1 MYKNRGRMNISCDV
15 HTDDAIKDAAIY
27 EKSLKTTVC
36 SYMEMYY
43 IDLLDDYY
51 YMILPGGLSDEYRGC
66 YSDAIHSHAD
76 KYVADETER
85 IRFIHEMS
93 PKIIRKRLKESDTIS
108 YRYFV
113 RTRQGT
119 FMWCKVC
126 ITVCERAEGEVGSA
140 TISVQNIDDYIREV
154 DRKTII
160 LQNAVKT
167 ANDANMAKSKFL
179 SNMSHDIRTPM
190 NSIMGML
197 EIAKCY
203 SDDKGKIKDCLDKIS
218 ISSKHLLNL
227 INDILDLSRIE
238 SKSVKITEEIVSL
251 QEILS
256 ELKTILLPQIAE
268 RKHTF
273 IMDTSGLVHPYVFT
287 DRLRLSQIFLNLL
300 SNAVKYTP
308 QGGCISIRAIEDVND
323 GKRMN
328 RFRFIVED
336 NGIGMSEEYV
346 SNIFE
351 PFSRSMDSRIVDI
364 QGTGLGMPITKGL
377 VELLGGTIEVQ
388 STLNR
393 GSCITVGLE
402 MDYCHDISNTRL
414 SVEDESYKAE
424 DDYTGG
430 RVLLVDDKEM
440 NREIAAEFLK
450 MMNLTVDEAGNGM
463 EAVEKFR
470 DYGKYDIIF
479 MDIKMPGMDGYEA
492 ARRIRDMGGADV
504 PIIAMTANAFAE
516 DVEVSRKAGMSGHLS
531 KPVDIKKLAEVVA
544 TYVKR

>member
-1 MYKNRGRMNISCDV
+1 MNISCDV
-15 HTDDAIKDAAIY
+15 HAENAIKDADIY
-27 EKSLKTTVC
+27 EKSLKSTVR

-66 YSDAIHSHAD
+66 YSDAIRSHAG
-76 KYVADETER
+76 KYVADEADR
-85 IRFIHEMS
+85 IRFTHELS
-93 PKIIRKRLKESDTIS
+93 LKIIRKRLKESDTIS

-113 RTRQGT
+113 RTRQNT
-119 FMWCKVC
+119 YMWCKVC
-126 ITVCERAEGEVGSA
+126 ITVCERADDEAVSA
-140 TISVQNIDDYIREV
+140 TISVQNIDEYIREI
-154 DRKTII
+154 DRKTVV
-160 LQNAVKT
+160 LQNAVKS
-167 ANDANMAKSKFL
+167 ANDANMAKSRFL
-179 SNMSHDIRTPM
+179 SDMSHDIRTPM

-197 EIAKCY
+197 EIARCY
-203 SDDKGKIKDCLDKIS
+203 SDDKGRMKDCLDKIS

-238 SKSVKITEEIVSL
+238 SKSVKITEEIVSI

-273 IMDTSGLVHPYVFT
+273 IMDTSGLKHPYVFT

-308 QGGCISIRAIEDVND
+308 QGGCISIRALEDVND

-346 SNIFE
+346 DNIFE

-393 GSCITVGLE
+393 GSCFTVSLE
-402 MDYCHDISNTRL
+402 MDYCHDIGGARL
-414 SVEDESYKAE
+414 SMEDESDRAE

-430 RVLLVDDKEM
+430 RVLLVDDKDM

-492 ARRIRDMGGADV
+492 ARRIREMGGTDV

-531 KPVDIKKLAEVVA
+531 KPIDIKKLAEVVA